1 MSDDEVKQF
10 SDDRLIEEY
19 ATDIRRAKPLIIKC
33 LQEGERY
40 CTQYVASRQDLAY
53 LGCFRTKIKLN
64 YQGSLCPKDRRQN
77 TTTEYTDAYTN
88 EVFVE

>member
-1 MSDDEVKQF
+1 MNEARQQRKREFAMSDDEVKQF

-40 CTQYVASRQDLAY
+40 CT
-53 LGCFRTKIKLN
+53 
-64 YQGSLCPKDRRQN
+64 
-77 TTTEYTDAYTN
+77 
-88 EVFVE
+88 